1 MDRHTARQG
10 GDGLIADEARL
21 RDDDLI
27 PRLHHRADAH
37 INGLT
42 AAHGDQHLAQ
52 RVVVQV
58 HPALQ
63 IAADLCA
70 QLLQAR
76 IGGIAGAAVFQALDA
91 GLAHGPGRF
100 EIRFADAQAD
110 ALRHIGGKVEEFADA
125 GGAHGRSSRR
135 DQFIV
140 IHHSTVHSL
149 SSISSSW

>member
-1 MDRHTARQG
+1 MSSLVLGDGRFQGLRAEAELILLAAGHMDRHTARQG
-10 GDGLIADEARL
+10 GDGLIADKARL
-21 RDDDLI
+21 RDDDFV
-27 PRLHHRADAH
+27 PRLHHGADAH

-76 IGGIAGAAVFQALDA
+76 IGGIAGAAVF
-91 GLAHGPGRF
+91 
-100 EIRFADAQAD
+100 
-110 ALRHIGGKVEEFADA
+110 
-125 GGAHGRSSRR
+125 
-135 DQFIV
+135 
-140 IHHSTVHSL
+140 
-149 SSISSSW
+149 